1 MTQSL
6 FFYIYV
12 KHIDTYTCS
21 SKTSMS
27 IIYTDIVY
35 NSFKYETKIG
45 LFIEKQINTFWY
57 ILTKKLKDACSL
69 EGKL

>member
-6 FFYIYV
+6 FFCIYV

>member
-6 FFYIYV
+6 FFCIYV

-57 ILTKKLKDACSL
+57 ILKKKLKDACSL

>member
-1 MTQSL
+1 
-6 FFYIYV
+6 
-12 KHIDTYTCS
+12 
-21 SKTSMS
+21 MS

>member
-6 FFYIYV
+6 FFCIYV

-45 LFIEKQINTFWY
+45 LFIEKQINTFMMKREV
-57 ILTKKLKDACSL
+57 TARSKESKLS
-69 EGKL
+69 